1 MEQKTNLEN
10 MLKHRMQIKKCVFDI
25 LKDAGFTVKNEEELS
40 GYFIFDFG
48 EKSVYHFNIKEIK
61 NDYKLNSY
69 DTFMIKNAKYN
80 NITNFKMVLFLSE
93 INDVDNYESILAL
106 TRFKNIVSALQYK
119 YGLK

>member
-1 MEQKTNLEN
+1 
-10 MLKHRMQIKKCVFDI
+10 
-25 LKDAGFTVKNEEELS
+25 
-40 GYFIFDFG
+40 
-48 EKSVYHFNIKEIK
+48 
-61 NDYKLNSY
+61 
-69 DTFMIKNAKYN
+69 MIKNAKYN